1 MSGKVR
7 QMSRKLRTSLVD
19 ELGASKGSKKKRP
32 QQIIGYDGENFTR
45 NGQRTTR
52 DSLRMG

>member
-19 ELGASKGSKKKRP
+19 ELGASKGSKKKRQ
-32 QQIIGYDGENFTR
+32 QQIIGYDGENFTS
-45 NGQRTTR
+45 NGQKTTR

>member
-45 NGQRTTR
+45 NGEKTTR